1 MNSHDHN
8 HDPAL
13 DLCPSCGGYGD
24 YGPHFPCSSC
34 LGGGYYLSPDGQYL
48 SLYPK
53 PGYKGPFYQF
63 PLQGTGGDQ

>member
-1 MNSHDHN
+1 MNHQSQDQG
-8 HDPAL
+8 PS
-13 DLCPSCGGYGD
+13 LCPSCGGFGD

>member
-1 MNSHDHN
+1 MNDHDH
-8 HDPAL
+8 PTL
-13 DLCPSCGGYGD
+13 DLCPSCGGFGD
-24 YGPHFPCSSC
+24 NGPHFPCTSC
-34 LGGGYYLSPDGQYL
+34 LGGGYYLSPDGYL